1 MKRMLCLWGLALLL
15 ICWGCGTKEEPAQGK
30 PATTQD
36 QMQKKVMEG
45 AQAAKDYLAQQKE
58 KYGKDRDDNL
68 AEFNKK
74 ISELKEKA
82 AASSGEAKAKLDEQI
97 NNLSKESDSVKEKL
111 RKVKDA
117 TAETWKNVED
127 GIDKTFEKLQKD
139 YNDAKDSLK

>member
-1 MKRMLCLWGLALLL
+1 MKKILSLCGLALLL
-15 ICWGCGTKEEPAQGK
+15 ICWGCGTKEEPAPGNQ
-30 PATTQD
+30 PTTQEK
-36 QMQKKVMEG
+36 MQKKLTEG

-58 KYGKDRDDNL
+58 KYGKNMEDKL

-82 AASSGEAKAKLDEQI
+82 AAFSGEAKAKMDEQI
-97 NNLSKESDSVKEKL
+97 KNLSKESDSVREKL
-111 RKVKDA
+111 SKVKDA

-127 GIDKTFEKLQKD
+127 GIDKIFEKLQKD

>member
-1 MKRMLCLWGLALLL
+1 ML
-15 ICWGCGTKEEPAQGK
+15 ICWGCGTKEEPAPGNQ
-30 PATTQD
+30 PTTQEK
-36 QMQKKVMEG
+36 MQKKLTEG

-58 KYGKDRDDNL
+58 KYGKNMEDKL

-82 AASSGEAKAKLDEQI
+82 AAFSGEAKAKMDEQI
-97 NNLSKESDSVKEKL
+97 KNLSKESDSVKEKL
-111 RKVKDA
+111 SKVKDA

-139 YNDAKDSLK
+139 YNDDKDSLK

>member
-1 MKRMLCLWGLALLL
+1 MKKILSLCGLALLL
-15 ICWGCGTKEEPAQGK
+15 ICWGCGTKEEPAPGNQ
-30 PATTQD
+30 PTTQEK
-36 QMQKKVMEG
+36 MQKKLTEG

-58 KYGKDRDDNL
+58 KYGKNMDDKL

-97 NNLSKESDSVKEKL
+97 NNLSKESDSVKGKL
-111 RKVKDA
+111 SKVKDA